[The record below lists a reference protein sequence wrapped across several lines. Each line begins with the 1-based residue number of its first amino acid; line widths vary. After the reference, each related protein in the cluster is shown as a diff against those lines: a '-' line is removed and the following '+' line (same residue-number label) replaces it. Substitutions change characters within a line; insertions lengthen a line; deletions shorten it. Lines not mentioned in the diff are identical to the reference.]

1 MRVTPKSVMSE
12 MKIWGSVPGVGGLVK
27 TVGRVKETLGS
38 VSSRIY
44 HYLRQTPGSSH
55 FRKELLR
62 EAAAAGRGK
71 HPATVCWR
79 GERAGHT

>member
-1 MRVTPKSVMSE
+1 M
-12 MKIWGSVPGVGGLVK
+12 PGVGGLVK
-27 TVGRVKETLGS
+27 TVGQVKETL
-38 VSSRIY
+38 SSRIY

-71 HPATVCWR
+71 RPVTVCWWWGG
-79 GERAGHT
+79 GESRTHLA